1 MPARRSKPAFALA
14 LLALCAAASADP
26 APDYARLYA
35 SHDFF
40 GLRAALVTDKS
51 PASEQTRFYTAAMLT
66 AFNQPLE
73 ANKLIDA
80 LLVKNIDTALMP
92 DLLMMRMQNDRRLFD
107 YDGAL
112 DAERT
117 LVDVFERTGDAR
129 LKDAQNTL
137 KLLVAM
143 SDAKP
148 QQTIRRGD
156 SHIVLAADGKDRYCI
171 PVTVGTDDPCYI
183 LDSGANYS
191 VLIRS
196 EAERL
201 GLKVIRAGVD
211 VGSSTSARV
220 SADVAV
226 APLVLLGNLEY
237 HDVVFLVMPDSA
249 FSFKGFQIP
258 GILGYQVFAGM
269 GAVTTHR
276 DHVVDVPKEVPAKR
290 LDNIVFDGG
299 DLLTQLLVDGQPV
312 LCRLDTGAEHTV
324 FYKPYYDAHKEQ
336 VEKARKTRAARTG
349 GAGGIRT
356 YLSYRLPELS
366 VTLAGRSVT
375 LKKVDVYTEKV
386 VPQDYLMCNLG
397 QDALKSF
404 KSYTIN
410 LKAMSLTV
418 D

>member
-1 MPARRSKPAFALA
+1 MPACRSKPAFVLA
-14 LLALCAAASADP
+14 FLALCTAASADP

-35 SHDFF
+35 NRDFF
-40 GLRAALVTDKS
+40 GLRAALASDKS
-51 PASEQTRFYTAAMLT
+51 PASEQKRFYSAAMFT
-66 AFNQPLE
+66 AFNQPAE
-73 ANKLIDA
+73 ANRLIDA

-92 DLLMMRMQNDRRLFD
+92 DLLMMRMENDRRLFD

-117 LVDVFERTGDAR
+117 LVDLYERTGDAR

-137 KLLVAM
+137 KLLAAM

-148 QQTIRRGD
+148 QQTVRRGD
-156 SHIVLAADGKDRYCI
+156 SHIILAADGKDRWCI

-201 GLKVIRAGVD
+201 GLKVIPAGVD
-211 VGSSTSARV
+211 VGSSTSSRV
-220 SADVAV
+220 TADVAV

-249 FSFKGFQIP
+249 FSFRGFQIP
-258 GILGYQVFAGM
+258 GILGFQVFAGM
-269 GAVTTHR
+269 GAVTTTR
-276 DHVVDVPKEVPAKR
+276 DHVVDVPKDVPTKR
-290 LDNIVFDGG
+290 LDNIAFDGG
-299 DLLTQLLVDGQPV
+299 DLLTQVLVDGQPV

-324 FYKPYYDAHKEQ
+324 FYKPYYDAHKEE
-336 VEKARKTRAARTG
+336 VDKAGKSRAARTG
-349 GAGGIRT
+349 SAGGVRT
-356 YLSYRLPELS
+356 YLSYRLPQLS
-366 VTLAGRSVT
+366 LTLAGRDVT
-375 LKKVDVYTEKV
+375 LKKVDIYTEKV

-397 QDALKSF
+397 LDALKSF

-418 D
+418 Q